1 MLQSCTVSFVTLRE
15 YLIKLC
21 SLGKGVG
28 QRLQLPP
35 EGAAYTL
42 HPLARRDKGKEL
54 ASRVCQK
61 HRI

>member
-1 MLQSCTVSFVTLRE
+1 MLQSCTVSFVMLRE

-21 SLGKGVG
+21 SLGRGVG
-28 QRLQLPP
+28 QSLRPPP

-42 HPLARRDKGKEL
+42 YPLARRDKGKEL